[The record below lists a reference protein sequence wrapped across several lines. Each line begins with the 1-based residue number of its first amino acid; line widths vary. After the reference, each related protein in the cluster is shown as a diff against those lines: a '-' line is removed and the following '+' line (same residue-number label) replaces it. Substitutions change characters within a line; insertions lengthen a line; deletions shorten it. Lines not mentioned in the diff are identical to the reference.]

1 MPGPRMRMKTPIF
14 IVIPGD
20 NRKTLTPGDS
30 SDSVSQILEEPSDSH
45 RSGRLQR
52 RSAPRFS
59 PFGSPAPLKS
69 KQLTFHSS
77 SFLLEDDLAL
87 AIRSP
92 AGNECRTNAPWA
104 GSDPFTRGFSL
115 FPAIA
120 MTMVLRPMPRQIAV
134 FMANTGRARG
144 FCLGFLKRAPFC
156 DNLNLGRLA

>member
-1 MPGPRMRMKTPIF
+1 MTPTILSYLSCHSCVGALKGLWIPAAARIGMAPPGPLMCMKVPVF

-30 SDSVSQILEEPSDSH
+30 SDSVSQILEEPSDRH

-77 SFLLEDDLAL
+77 SFLLEDELAL
-87 AIRSP
+87 AIRCP
-92 AGNECRTNAPWA
+92 AGNE
-104 GSDPFTRGFSL
+104 
-115 FPAIA
+115 
-120 MTMVLRPMPRQIAV
+120 
-134 FMANTGRARG
+134 
-144 FCLGFLKRAPFC
+144 
-156 DNLNLGRLA
+156 